1 MLDDLGF
8 DLWADGY
15 DASVGLSDKEDAYP
29 FAGYK
34 SVLSGIYEAIRTKER
49 PAVLDL
55 GFGTATLTAR
65 LYQRGCEVYGQD
77 FSRRMVEL
85 AREKMPGAHLY
96 CGDFSEGLCP
106 ELADKKY
113 DFIISTYALHHLD
126 DEQKT
131 YLIRALLE
139 RLNPGGQLLI
149 GDVAFADRAALER
162 CQAQAGEE
170 WDNEEV
176 YFVYD
181 ELRASFP
188 RMVFEPVSH
197 CAGILCLGT

>member
-15 DASVGLSDKEDAYP
+15 DASVGLSDKEDTYP

-49 PAVLDL
+49 PTVLDL

-77 FSRRMVEL
+77 FSGRMVEL

-131 YLIRALLE
+131 HLIRALLE

-162 CQAQAGEE
+162 CRAQAGEE